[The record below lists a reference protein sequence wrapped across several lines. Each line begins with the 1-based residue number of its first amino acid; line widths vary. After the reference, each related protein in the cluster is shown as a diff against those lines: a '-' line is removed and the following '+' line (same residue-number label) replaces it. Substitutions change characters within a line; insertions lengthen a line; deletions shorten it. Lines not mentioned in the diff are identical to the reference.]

1 VTPEDAACLALWVPV
16 ADIPIKRRGKRDAVM
31 NTTDAAGLRS
41 LRETFDRA
49 AAMIAS
55 A

>member
-31 NTTDAAGLRS
+31 NTTDAA
-41 LRETFDRA
+41 ETFDRA

>member
-1 VTPEDAACLALWVPV
+1 MPNRSGGDEVPAAIAVRS
-16 ADIPIKRRGKRDAVM
+16 DNRDAVM

>member
-1 VTPEDAACLALWVPV
+1 
-16 ADIPIKRRGKRDAVM
+16 M

-49 AAMIAS
+49 AAMNWPMRSGKAPLKMMM
-55 A
+55 AGN